1 MKIDPKTGA
10 RSARGIGA
18 IGTGAEAGARTV
30 GRPPEAAPIADI
42 ATVSG
47 IPEAEFTPRV
57 RQAVMALLAEVDALR
72 RQLTE
77 AKRRVGYLER
87 LADEDTL
94 VPVVNRRAF
103 VRELSRILSY
113 ARRHNVPCSIV
124 YFDLNDLKT
133 INDAHGHGAGD
144 AALAH
149 VASILV
155 SNVRASDVV
164 GRLGGDEFG
173 VILVHSD
180 ARHAS
185 EKAAQL
191 AAAVAAAPL
200 QYQGRSFVL
209 RTACGSYQVR
219 PEENVDQALDGA
231 DKAMYSQ
238 KSRKGGGAE
247 I

>member
-1 MKIDPKTGA
+1 MKIDAKTGA
-10 RSARGIGA
+10 RGARGIAAVGA
-18 IGTGAEAGARTV
+18 DAGARAV
-30 GRPPEAAPIADI
+30 EHPAEAAPITDI

-57 RQAVMALLAEVDALR
+57 REAVMALLAEVDALR
-72 RQLTE
+72 RELTE

-155 SNVRASDVV
+155 
-164 GRLGGDEFG
+164 
-173 VILVHSD
+173 
-180 ARHAS
+180 
-185 EKAAQL
+185 
-191 AAAVAAAPL
+191 
-200 QYQGRSFVL
+200 
-209 RTACGSYQVR
+209 
-219 PEENVDQALDGA
+219 
-231 DKAMYSQ
+231 
-238 KSRKGGGAE
+238 
-247 I
+247 

>member
-1 MKIDPKTGA
+1 MKIDEKAGMGGVLGVGA
-10 RSARGIGA
+10 VRAGAGAGKGIGKRA
-18 IGTGAEAGARTV
+18 AET
-30 GRPPEAAPIADI
+30 APIADI

-57 RQAVMALLAEVDALR
+57 RQAIMALLAEVEALR
-72 RQLTE
+72 RELDD

-103 VRELSRILSY
+103 VRELARILSY
-113 ARRHNVPCSIV
+113 ARRHQVPCSIV

-180 ARHAS
+180 AKQAS

-200 QYQGRSFVL
+200 RYQGQAL
-209 RTACGSYQVR
+209 DLQIACGSYQVR
-219 PEENVDQALDGA
+219 PEENVDQALDAA

-238 KSRKGGGAE
+238 KTRKSGGDVA
-247 I
+247 